1 MRTICCN
8 EKAHSPAAQM
18 QAEAVRFLEGFSYF
32 FRSPISFCSSVK
44 KLSTSANCW

>member
-1 MRTICCN
+1 MIYGN
-8 EKAHSPAAQM
+8 EKAHSPAAQI

>member
-1 MRTICCN
+1 MRTICGN
-8 EKAHSPAAQM
+8 EKAHGPAAPIR
-18 QAEAVRFLEGFSYF
+18 AEAVRFFEGSSYF